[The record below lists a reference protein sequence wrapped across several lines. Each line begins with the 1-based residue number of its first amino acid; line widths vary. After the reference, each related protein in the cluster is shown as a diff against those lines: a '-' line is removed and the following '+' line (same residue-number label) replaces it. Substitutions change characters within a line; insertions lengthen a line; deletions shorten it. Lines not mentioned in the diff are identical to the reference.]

1 MAFGAERKRLR
12 DVLSPGENILA
23 SDMLGGVRELPTLSR
38 PPVLVVTDMG
48 IYLIVSGRESEVR
61 KISFDDL
68 AGVGRKTTLFGRELQ
83 LILHDGDA
91 LTALTCLF
99 HPRDRRGL
107 TGDLITER
115 FFGHVVKDTT
125 AEFPNPGG
133 GTSC

>member
-61 KISFDDL
+61 KISFDDGGVL
-68 AGVGRKTTLFGRELQ
+68 AARPLCS
-83 LILHDGDA
+83 DG
-91 LTALTCLF
+91 
-99 HPRDRRGL
+99 
-107 TGDLITER
+107 
-115 FFGHVVKDTT
+115 
-125 AEFPNPGG
+125 NYN
-133 GTSC
+133 